1 MTLSPFPVP
10 APPRATQDPSRD
22 PSPTPLPLPA
32 LDAAG
37 SGSENP
43 SSRRAP
49 APPLPTAP
57 DTPEFT
63 DDDLREVMAGLTPP
77 ATASTAVIPDFQP
90 ALRANLR
97 EILAQHTRGPFDDPD
112 FLQRLGWRFN
122 ALVTSRS
129 YEEILHDKTRRFR
142 VEECLLFDLPG
153 LGLVSHASTN
163 PGRHADARK
172 IHATADR
179 VALRLRDLPEN
190 QSAFAFDKSLTAKVT
205 RPPALILVTFV
216 RGPADPQIDEDLD
229 FILREIAANFAAAIA
244 DGRPLMNELQPR
256 LENCLL
262 LRAPLAPGG

>member
-1 MTLSPFPVP
+1 MTIAPLPVP
-10 APPRATQDPSRD
+10 PTDPPGPSRK
-22 PSPTPLPLPA
+22 PLPLPA
-32 LDAAG
+32 LDAPATG
-37 SGSENP
+37 SGP
-43 SSRRAP
+43 ARPMPAP
-49 APPLPTAP
+49 TPPLPTAP
-57 DTPEFT
+57 DAPEFT
-63 DDDLREVMAGLTPP
+63 DADLREIMSGLIPAPP
-77 ATASTAVIPDFQP
+77 ATARTAEIPDFQP

-122 ALVTSRS
+122 ALVTSHS

-172 IHATADR
+172 VHPTADR
-179 VALRLRDLPEN
+179 LALRLRDLPEN
-190 QSAFAFDKSLTAKVT
+190 VSTFSFAKSLTAKVT
-205 RPPALILVTFV
+205 RHPALILVTFV
-216 RGPADPQIDEDLD
+216 RGPADPRIDEDLD